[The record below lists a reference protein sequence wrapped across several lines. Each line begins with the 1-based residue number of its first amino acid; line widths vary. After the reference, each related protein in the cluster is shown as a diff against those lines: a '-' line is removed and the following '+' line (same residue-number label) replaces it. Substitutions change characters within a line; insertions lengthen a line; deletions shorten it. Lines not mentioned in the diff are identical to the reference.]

1 PDPRGAVGSASGPVV
16 APDEGRGAGAGRSSS
31 AAASVRA
38 SGGGMRVTSGRGS
51 SGRGVTAGTPASTT
65 APPPWTSATTTAS
78 PPPVAAP
85 TMPATATT
93 SVTAPAPAATETHGV
108 DARLGGR
115 ATRSVAVVPGW
126 SWWRRRTS
134 PPSGRS
140 EPPRGGVARA
150 AGRSG
155 GRPPCPIPPHRVTP
169 EPLTCDDARRRGPGP
184 GRTGA
189 GSPGGRNAGSS
200 PRLKTRAGPAR
211 QPGGAPHGRPV
222 RDAEEGTG
230 MTTIHVSGLR
240 KTYGAFDAVHDVT
253 FTAAPGRVVGLLGP
267 NGAGKTTTL
276 HVLLGLAAP
285 TAGSATFDGRAFTD
299 LPHPAR
305 TVGALLDAGGLHP
318 GRTGRDH
325 LRVLAA
331 GGRVPARRVD
341 EVLALVGMTPAADRR
356 VRTYSLGMRQRLG
369 IAAALLGDPE
379 VLVLDEPAN
388 GLDPA
393 GMRWL
398 RDLVR
403 AFADDGG
410 TVLLASHV
418 LSEVRQVADDLVV
431 VGQGRVVADGPLD
444 DLLRGE
450 SLEDFYLDLTATTEG
465 VR

>member
-1 PDPRGAVGSASGPVV
+1 
-16 APDEGRGAGAGRSSS
+16 
-31 AAASVRA
+31 
-38 SGGGMRVTSGRGS
+38 
-51 SGRGVTAGTPASTT
+51 
-65 APPPWTSATTTAS
+65 
-78 PPPVAAP
+78 
-85 TMPATATT
+85 
-93 SVTAPAPAATETHGV
+93 
-108 DARLGGR
+108 
-115 ATRSVAVVPGW
+115 
-126 SWWRRRTS
+126 
-134 PPSGRS
+134 
-140 EPPRGGVARA
+140 
-150 AGRSG
+150 
-155 GRPPCPIPPHRVTP
+155 
-169 EPLTCDDARRRGPGP
+169 
-184 GRTGA
+184 
-189 GSPGGRNAGSS
+189 
-200 PRLKTRAGPAR
+200 
-211 QPGGAPHGRPV
+211 
-222 RDAEEGTG
+222 

-240 KTYGAFDAVHDVT
+240 KAYGAFDAVHDVT

-285 TAGSATFDGRAFTD
+285 TAGTATF
-299 LPHPAR
+299 AR
-305 TVGALLDAGGLHP
+305 GALAARADPAGPGGATRDAGGRVP

-325 LRVLAA
+325 LRVLASA
-331 GGRVPARRVD
+331 GRIPARRVD

-356 VRTYSLGMRQRLG
+356 VRTYSLGMRQRVG

-431 VGQGRVVADGPLD
+431 VGQGRVVAEGPLD
-444 DLLRGE
+444 ELLHGE

>member
-1 PDPRGAVGSASGPVV
+1 
-16 APDEGRGAGAGRSSS
+16 
-31 AAASVRA
+31 
-38 SGGGMRVTSGRGS
+38 
-51 SGRGVTAGTPASTT
+51 
-65 APPPWTSATTTAS
+65 
-78 PPPVAAP
+78 
-85 TMPATATT
+85 
-93 SVTAPAPAATETHGV
+93 
-108 DARLGGR
+108 
-115 ATRSVAVVPGW
+115 
-126 SWWRRRTS
+126 
-134 PPSGRS
+134 
-140 EPPRGGVARA
+140 
-150 AGRSG
+150 
-155 GRPPCPIPPHRVTP
+155 
-169 EPLTCDDARRRGPGP
+169 
-184 GRTGA
+184 
-189 GSPGGRNAGSS
+189 
-200 PRLKTRAGPAR
+200 
-211 QPGGAPHGRPV
+211 
-222 RDAEEGTG
+222 

-240 KTYGAFDAVHDVT
+240 KAYGAPAAGPDAT
-253 FTAAPGRVVGLLGP
+253 RPAAPGRVGGRHGP
-267 NGAGKTTTL
+267 TGAGKTTTL

-285 TAGSATFDGRAFTD
+285 TAGTATFDGRAFAD
-299 LPHPAR
+299 LAHPAR

-325 LRVLAA
+325 LRVLASA
-331 GGRVPARRVD
+331 GRIPARRVD

-356 VRTYSLGMRQRLG
+356 VRSYSLGMRQRVG

-431 VGQGRVVADGPLD
+431 VGQGRVVAEGPLD
-444 DLLRGE
+444 ELLHGE